1 MTRRLPLINST
12 IAFALALLVMIT
24 LHELAHGVAAV
35 GFGFRPVIHASTETD
50 PATAVGTQVTI
61 LLAGPVWSLISG
73 LVVLAL
79 PQVPV
84 RHAFWRLAVLW
95 FGLVSVQEFSGYL
108 VVGAFTSVGDIGTVH
123 KLLDT
128 PLWIKI
134 IVLLIGVALM
144 YLTSRVAIARLL
156 QLTDPAAAMP
166 SQLRSLGLFGWLV
179 GVVIAVVVSI
189 PTFEASADG
198 LLEVLGTIA
207 AGSFLVFVRVVM
219 RRLQVQH
226 VSPSFGWPVIG
237 IACLVVVALIGSS
250 SSGPASP
257 CSTSHRWIAVR
268 HGARRFGVRAGLLEV
283 ITPATSSR
291 CV

>member
-1 MTRRLPLINST
+1 MPERSPGRDYGNWITRRLPLINSA

-24 LHELAHGVAAV
+24 LHELAHGVVAV

-79 PQVPV
+79 PQVSA

-108 VVGAFTSVGDIGTVH
+108 VVGAFTNVGDIGTVY

-144 YLTSRVAIARLL
+144 YLTARVAIARLL
-156 QLTDPAAAMP
+156 QLTDPVAAMP
-166 SQLRSLGLFGWLV
+166 SQLRSLGLFGWLG

-189 PTFEASADG
+189 PTFDASADG

-219 RRLQVQH
+219 RRLHVQH
-226 VSPSFGWPVIG
+226 VSPSFG
-237 IACLVVVALIGSS
+237 
-250 SSGPASP
+250 
-257 CSTSHRWIAVR
+257 
-268 HGARRFGVRAGLLEV
+268 
-283 ITPATSSR
+283 
-291 CV
+291 